1 MGGGWRKQLRQMLA
15 CPSSAGYEEERAFQP
30 CRGLP
35 CKIRPMSLQPLSSC
49 AATATPFNR
58 HIPFKGIS
66 NFRDLGGYRSRDGR
80 KVRWRVLFRSDRLS
94 DLQYEDQ
101 EPFDRLGVRHS
112 IDFRSEAERQN
123 SDYAIKNLQR
133 TTLPIEPYVTQTLH
147 RMIELGQTLDVAT
160 AHRLMAQTY
169 EAFVQRNTKQ
179 YRAFFDVLLTQDA
192 PVVFHCTAGKDRTGF
207 AAAML
212 LEALDVPRETITR
225 DFMLTNKHYILPS
238 YYSANRPF
246 SKQAMNVLWRVHRD
260 FLNAAY
266 QQIETSYGDVLGY
279 LRAGLGLKAVDLG
292 YLRAIYLEE

>member
-1 MGGGWRKQLRQMLA
+1 
-15 CPSSAGYEEERAFQP
+15 
-30 CRGLP
+30 
-35 CKIRPMSLQPLSSC
+35 MSLQPLSSC

-101 EPFDRLGVRHS
+101 ESFNRLGVRHS

-123 SDYAIKNLQR
+123 SDYAIKSLQR
-133 TTLPIEPYVTQTLH
+133 TVLPIEPYVTQTLH

-160 AHRLMAQTY
+160 AHQLMAQTY

-192 PVVFHCTAGKDRTGF
+192 PVVFHCT
-207 AAAML
+207 
-212 LEALDVPRETITR
+212 
-225 DFMLTNKHYILPS
+225 S
-238 YYSANRPF
+238 
-246 SKQAMNVLWRVHRD
+246 
-260 FLNAAY
+260 
-266 QQIETSYGDVLGY
+266 
-279 LRAGLGLKAVDLG
+279 
-292 YLRAIYLEE
+292 